1 MRGFSHDIRFRR
13 FAVKAPA
20 IFFHIIIWMLFI
32 AYEISLAAAI
42 TKKFAHVLDYTFH
55 YALYIGL
62 FYYHCFIVL
71 DSAINRKGKN
81 RFFLFY
87 KIVGELIAFFIC
99 SALISIF
106 LEVLEISPKW
116 SLTNSDFIYANIYRG
131 LYLLGGS
138 TAYRFVLNLIRKEK
152 RINRFRHSNLI
163 ASMEKEKLR
172 MQAEVALLKAQINPH
187 MLFNTLNFLYNEIR
201 KIDKPVAD
209 HIMSLSEL
217 MRYALVDINKEE
229 QVVLNDELIYIEHY
243 ILLYKQRIPSHI
255 ILAKEGSSFDF
266 QQMVIPLLLVTIA
279 ENILQHG
286 DLTEPTTPAFITISC
301 KSGLLDIRTENKIR
315 PDSNAGHGIGLVN
328 LQKRLQ
334 HAYPH
339 SYQYINT
346 DDGTIYKTN
355 LKINLNKEAL
365 C

>member
-1 MRGFSHDIRFRR
+1 MRGVFHDIRFRR

-20 IFFHIIIWMLFI
+20 IFFHVIIWMIFI
-32 AYEISLAAAI
+32 AYEVSLAAAI

-71 DSAINRKGKN
+71 DNAIHRKGKN

-87 KIVGELIAFFIC
+87 KIAGELTGFCIC
-99 SALISIF
+99 SALISIL
-106 LEVLEISPKW
+106 LEFLEISPKW
-116 SLTNSDFIYANIYRG
+116 SLTNSDFIFANIYRG
-131 LYLLGGS
+131 IYILGGS
-138 TAYRFVLNLIRKEK
+138 TAYRLALNLIRKEK
-152 RINRFRHSNLI
+152 RINRLRHSNLI
-163 ASMEKEKLR
+163 ASMEKEKLQ
-172 MQAEVALLKAQINPH
+172 MHAEVALLKAQIKPH

-201 KIDKPVAD
+201 KIDKPIAD

-217 MRYALVDINKEE
+217 MRYALNDINKEE
-229 QVVLNDELIYIEHY
+229 QVVLNDELIYIERY
-243 ILLYKQRIPSHI
+243 IHLYKQRIPSHI
-255 ILAKEGSSFDF
+255 VLAKEGTSFDF

-286 DLTEPTTPAFITISC
+286 DLTQPTHPAFISISC
-301 KSGLLDIRTENKIR
+301 KRGLLDIRTENKIR
-315 PDSNAGHGIGLVN
+315 LDSNAGHGIGLVN

-334 HAYPH
+334 HAYPQ
-339 SYQYINT
+339 SYHYIET

-355 LKINLNKEAL
+355 LKINLNKAAL